1 MPNDLIDDEAFEFF
15 TEAKSLRQHC
25 HLLTTELAELHGEL
39 KDSRGKLAPLVLMW
53 FGVSREAARAESELP
68 QTKVARMEVY
78 VVGVM
83 YLKTMGN
90 SVCTSCLF
98 CCLYRRRTV
107 CSISSAK

>member
-15 TEAKSLRQHC
+15 TEAKSLRQQC
-25 HLLTTELAELHGEL
+25 HLLATELAELHGEL

-83 YLKTMGN
+83 YLKTRGKL
-90 SVCTSCLF
+90 SLHQLPFLLPLPSPDCLQH
-98 CCLYRRRTV
+98 L
-107 CSISSAK
+107 IG